1 MISSYGKSCSKELRC
16 DEKEKD
22 RKNGEELTS
31 SPSGRAVHSIAS
43 EVDFPVEDR
52 TGDGRH
58 KPAQQRVFEGD
69 GEGDAE
75 RVKEYS
81 RLCPV
86 RIWYG
91 SITIQETDKPNRF
104 DNRNRAIVKYNSLT
118 ETEFVVIFRLFIEC
132 LIFGVI

>member
-1 MISSYGKSCSKELRC
+1 MISSHGKSCSKELRC

-31 SPSGRAVHSIAS
+31 GLSGRAVHSIAS

-52 TGDGRH
+52 KGDGRH
-58 KPAQQRVFEGD
+58 QPAQQRVFEGD

-91 SITIQETDKPNRF
+91 SITIQETD
-104 DNRNRAIVKYNSLT
+104 NRNQAIVKYNSLT